1 MSNQLSYLQSLGFV
15 QSPWS
20 SVLFFLFAGTL
31 YFLAPAVGYAEGKRG
46 ILLAS
51 MWAMVIK
58 LATSTFRECLVSI
71 QLWYAPPAAATWNVS
86 PSAPGQTIGFVSA
99 AQAAPS
105 GLWGKFEEQLPALLA
120 LVETVAF
127 LAAIVLFVFGLQK
140 LVRREPLPAGTLQ
153 SPGHNGA

>member
-1 MSNQLSYLQSLGFV
+1 VSNQLSYLQSLGFV

-31 YFLAPAVGYAEGKRG
+31 YFIAPAVGYAESKRG

-71 QLWYAPPAAATWNVS
+71 QLWYAPPAAAAWNVS
-86 PSAPGQTIGFVSA
+86 PNAPGQPFGFVST
-99 AQAAPS
+99 AQGVPS
-105 GLWGKFEEQLPALLA
+105 GLWGKFEEQLPALLT
-120 LVETVAF
+120 LGETVAF
-127 LAAIVLFVFGLQK
+127 LAAVVLFVFGLQK
-140 LVRREPLPAGTLQ
+140 LVRREVLAAGTLQ
-153 SPGHNGA
+153 SRGA